1 MKENLK
7 DFLFNLVISM
17 FIGLFVGTAEVTAI
31 NMNSEAVV
39 ILIMSSIIG
48 GVIGTISRLV
58 FIYILGIRQKDVK
71 LAFIA
76 VFIIIGVISCM
87 PSFYYYLVK
96 GNNISI
102 VVLAPILVSAELLGM
117 SFCYYS
123 HKRYLEFNLKLT
135 NKKKQLIR
143 KD

>member
-1 MKENLK
+1 MEQNLK
-7 DFLFNLVISM
+7 DFLFNLAISI
-17 FIGLFVGTAEVTAI
+17 FIGLLVGAVQIIAI
-31 NMNSEAVV
+31 NMNDEIAVTLV
-39 ILIMSSIIG
+39 MCSIIG

-58 FIYILGIRQKDVK
+58 FMYIFEIKQKDVK

-76 VFIIIGVISCM
+76 VFIIIAVISCM
-87 PSFYYYLVK
+87 PSFYNYLI
-96 GNNISI
+96 NSNTISTI
-102 VVLAPILVSAELLGM
+102 ELVSILLTAELLGM

-123 HKRYLEFNLKLT
+123 YKRHLEFNLKLT